1 MLYRVID
8 AVELPAL
15 VSAFMESYEVVA
27 PVKRGGSHVF
37 EVIQSPDDMDLSYAT
52 TISATKCCLTDSSS
66 SSSKSNSCCIITLG
80 MSTLFT
86 YSVSS

>member
-52 TISATKCCLTDSSS
+52 TIASPKKYFLPPTE
-66 SSSKSNSCCIITLG
+66 
-80 MSTLFT
+80 TLFPFDARAEEVASFAAET
-86 YSVSS
+86 PSTGL

>member
-37 EVIQSPDDMDLSYAT
+37 EVIQSPDDMDLSYA
-52 TISATKCCLTDSSS
+52 
-66 SSSKSNSCCIITLG
+66 G
-80 MSTLFT
+80 
-86 YSVSS
+86 SVS